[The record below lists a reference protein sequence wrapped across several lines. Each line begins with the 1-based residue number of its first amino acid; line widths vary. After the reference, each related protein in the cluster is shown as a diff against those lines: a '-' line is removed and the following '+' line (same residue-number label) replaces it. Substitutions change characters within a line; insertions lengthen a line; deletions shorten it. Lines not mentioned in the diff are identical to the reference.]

1 MAGNQTTLYVYPE
14 CPHAFV
20 GFPTQM
26 AKLANLRVND
36 WINGLLKLYYYFI
49 IILLHLMLMELKRI
63 SGREN
68 VKLRVHLPIYIHVR
82 STVGYI
88 LLFD

>member
-1 MAGNQTTLYVYPE
+1 MTIKQVAVSRNCILWDANRWAAVGNQTTLYVYPE

-36 WINGLLKLYYYFI
+36 WINGLLK
-49 IILLHLMLMELKRI
+49 
-63 SGREN
+63 
-68 VKLRVHLPIYIHVR
+68 
-82 STVGYI
+82 
-88 LLFD
+88 